1 VCRSL
6 SVAKVVSIS
15 VSVPAVTIKICRSIC
30 CAELWMSS
38 LSSDVLDV
46 FGFRSTPIVA
56 YIIGLVV
63 PMGHEFAAVV
73 NLSSRKIYQ
82 QANDCR
88 SEVKHIVTG
97 SVAFASKV
105 NFVRTSAYQQAVNE
119 KDKEFAEKTCDDVF
133 AVNNVRQIVIHS
145 SFEPH
150 DGGVQFRRTVARDGR
165 VRVDD
170 QVWNG
175 EKFSEHYSIMEKL
188 ERKLDKLIEL
198 SVCPKTY

>member
-1 VCRSL
+1 MIDLENDQMAEPLETACSL
-6 SVAKVVSIS
+6 VGRFQYHFGRVEQKIDQ
-15 VSVPAVTIKICRSIC
+15 AVIK
-30 CAELWMSS
+30 L
-38 LSSDVLDV
+38 LDLDDKA
-46 FGFRSTPIVA
+46 GT
-56 YIIGLVV
+56 
-63 PMGHEFAAVV
+63 
-73 NLSSRKIYQ
+73 
-82 QANDCR
+82 
-88 SEVKHIVTG
+88 IVTG

-119 KDKEFAEKTCDDVF
+119 TDKKFAEKTCDDVF

-175 EKFSEHYSIMEKL
+175 EKFSEHFSTMREL
-188 ERKLDKLIEL
+188 ETDLDKLIEL
-198 SVCPKTY
+198 IKPVEPNRLVYGLGDPAYCERDGYTHHQMIFSLEITDAQAQPLHNVG